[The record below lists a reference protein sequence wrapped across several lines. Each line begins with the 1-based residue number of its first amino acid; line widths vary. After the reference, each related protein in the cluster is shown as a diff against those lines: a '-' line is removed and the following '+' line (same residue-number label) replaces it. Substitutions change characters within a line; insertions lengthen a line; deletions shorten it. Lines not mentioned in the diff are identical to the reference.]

1 VDSDHESGVQAS
13 RSSQSYCL
21 CPPGDAIRRA
31 EVDLDSGAL
40 DDCRRYLAG
49 KTERSDLV
57 VASVDDQTGHI
68 ESPPASRENQRPRRN
83 SSIEHPAVRAN
94 YPGHTIRL
102 DERVRIRGIPSQH
115 PG

>member
-1 VDSDHESGVQAS
+1 MIAVD
-13 RSSQSYCL
+13 
-21 CPPGDAIRRA
+21 
-31 EVDLDSGAL
+31 
-40 DDCRRYLAG
+40 RYLAG

-57 VASVDDQTGHI
+57 VARVDDQTGHI

-94 YPGHTIRL
+94 YLGHTIRL